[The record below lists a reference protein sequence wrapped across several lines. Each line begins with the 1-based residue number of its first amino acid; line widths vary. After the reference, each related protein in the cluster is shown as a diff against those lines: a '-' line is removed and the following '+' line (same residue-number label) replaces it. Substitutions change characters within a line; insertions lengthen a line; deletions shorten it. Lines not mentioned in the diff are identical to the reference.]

1 MIYLLAVRLAAFI
14 TPKDIETVPQGS
26 FEKGNVTD
34 VLKVV
39 FGFAGGIALIII
51 TLAGL
56 KYALSSGD
64 PQGIKKAK
72 DTILYA
78 LIGLVIS
85 ILAFS
90 IVSFTIGN
98 VR

>member
-1 MIYLLAVRLAAFI
+1 MIYLLAALLTRDEI
-14 TPKDIETVPQGS
+14 PIPKGELTQARIA
-26 FEKGNVTD
+26 D
-34 VLKVV
+34 VLQLV
-39 FGFAGGIALIII
+39 FGFAGGIALVIV

-56 KYALSSGD
+56 KYVLSSGD
-64 PQGIKKAK
+64 PQSINKAK

-78 LIGLVIS
+78 LIGLIIS

-98 VR
+98 LK

>member
-1 MIYLLAVRLAAFI
+1 MIYLLAVQLAQYIA
-14 TPKDIETVPQGS
+14 PDDLKTVPQGS
-26 FEKGNVTD
+26 LGTGNITD

-39 FGFAGGIALIII
+39 FGFAGGIALVII

-78 LIGLVIS
+78 LIGLIVS

-90 IVSFTIGN
+90 IVGFAIGK